1 MKYNNTFL
9 KFIILF
15 SAWLLAGCELRDDRA
30 FIAGNLEITKLDS
43 IVPHEARVRVTLD
56 SFPDGPISKPVSAEQ
71 SDAIYYFGGIQN
83 GSFIRKSWCYRSTPL
98 DGTTQQGW
106 IKINDLPETVKN
118 AKAVPIGQG
127 HIMVLGNGTAWI
139 YHTIT
144 DTWARLM
151 VPAGFNPGDRVEKK
165 QNHYLLIKEDAWVK
179 KAVFKS
185 TTGTLQTTDYL
196 VIGIYMA
203 FLLLIGASAG
213 RKTKST
219 EAYFLG
225 KRKIPWWAVGISLYA
240 TGTSAISF
248 LAIPTKTYVTNQVY
262 GLGTLWGP
270 FFMIIAAFTIIP
282 ILRGIKITSTYE
294 YLEARFNKAVRIFGA
309 FISVA
314 FQLGGRMS
322 VVLLLPSLALSAVTG
337 INVFYA
343 IAIMGL
349 LATLYTVMG
358 GITAVIYTDVLQ
370 VAVLFGGTILAFILM
385 IHGTEGGFSGF
396 IDINNQYDKLKTVEW
411 GWDLTIPVF
420 FVFILNQL
428 MTQAALPS
436 DQVMVQ
442 RVLTTPTV
450 KDARK
455 SYILLGLIVVP
466 GTILF
471 HLLGSALFSY
481 FHSNPEVLNPQMQNI
496 QTFPLYIVEVLP
508 QGITG
513 LLIAALFAACMSTL
527 DSSMNSVTTVII
539 RDFYP
544 VIGRQKSDDKILMEA
559 KTLTAIIGLAGTGI
573 ALLLATFEIK
583 SIFDLWMEILGMVG
597 GCFGGVFILGMF
609 TTKAN
614 AKGAI
619 AGAACSLVITILVKQ
634 FTDVHFMLYSTV
646 SVLSCIII
654 GYLCSFFFT
663 SENNNL
669 KALTI
674 YTK

>member
-1 MKYNNTFL
+1 MTMKN
-9 KFIILF
+9 LF
-15 SAWLLAGCELRDDRA
+15 YA
-30 FIAGNLEITKLDS
+30 FILLVMGSCSTKIPKGYISGEFEIEFLDS
-43 IVPHEARVRVTLD
+43 IVQKEKRVPVYIDTIPSGRVAN
-56 SFPDGPISKPVSAEQ
+56 PAIAEQ
-71 SDAIYYFGGIQN
+71 NDAVYFFGGNNRDGTVQ
-83 GSFIRKSWCYRSTPL
+83 KAWCYRNKPV
-98 DGTTQQGW
+98 DGFSEKGW
-106 IKINDLPETVKN
+106 IKLKKLPKKMPRP
-118 AKAVPIGQG
+118 KAVAIGQS
-127 HIMVLGNGTAWI
+127 HVLVLSKKMAWA

-144 DTWARLM
+144 DTWSEIF
-151 VPAGFNPGDRVEKK
+151 VENDFDPGDKVIAKK
-165 QNHYLLIKEDAWVK
+165 GYFLFVKYGEWTK
-179 KAVFKS
+179 KATFKTQS
-185 TTGTLQTTDYL
+185 STLQTTDYL
-196 VIGIYMA
+196 VIGIYMT
-203 FLLLIGASAG
+203 FLILIGASAG

-225 KRKIPWWAVGISLYA
+225 KRKVPWWAVGISLYA

-248 LAIPTKTYVTNQVY
+248 LAIPEKTYVTNQVY

-270 FFMIIAAFTIIP
+270 LFMIIAAYTIIP

-294 YLEARFNKAVRIFGA
+294 YLEARFSRAVRLFGA
-309 FISVA
+309 FVSIA

-337 INVFYA
+337 INVFMA
-343 IAIMGL
+343 IGIMGL
-349 LATLYTVMG
+349 LATLYTVVG
-358 GITAVIYTDVLQ
+358 GITAVIWTDVLQ
-370 VAVLFGGTILAFILM
+370 VGVLFGGTVLAFILM
-385 IHGTEGGFSGF
+385 INGTDGGFQGF
-396 IDINNQYDKLKTVEW
+396 LDINNDYQKLHAVEW
-411 GWDLTIPVF
+411 GWDLTLPVF
-420 FVFILNQL
+420 FVFILNQM

-481 FHSNPEVLNPQMQNI
+481 FHSNPDVLNPSMQNI

-539 RDFYP
+539 RDYYP
-544 VIGRQKSDDKILMEA
+544 VFGRNGDDAQTLKEA
-559 KTLTAIIGLAGTGI
+559 KFITALIGIVGTGI
-573 ALLLATFEIK
+573 ALLMATFEIK
-583 SIFDLWMEILGMVG
+583 SMFDLWMEILGVVG

-609 TTKAN
+609 TTRAN
-614 AKGAI
+614 TQGAI
-619 AGAACSLVITILVKQ
+619 IGAICSIILTITVKY
-634 FTDVHFMLYSTV
+634 FTDVHFMLFSTV

-654 GYLCSFFFT
+654 GYVSSLFFPK
-663 SENNNL
+663 SENEL
-669 KALTI
+669 KSLTI